1 MFYKMKDV
9 KPLEKY
15 KLLEPMGKKII
26 IVDDQTY
33 NLKSC
38 KIQLLIQRVFISLKA
53 CLMLVALNGLFYFL
67 ALSGTYPA

>member
-26 IVDDQTY
+26 IVDD
-33 NLKSC
+33 
-38 KIQLLIQRVFISLKA
+38 
-53 CLMLVALNGLFYFL
+53 
-67 ALSGTYPA
+67 